1 MSKVYHIWC
10 TYQVFADAFLVVDS
24 LAAVVVV
31 RWMLMAAILSPA
43 VVSGPSLSA
52 WSGELGGMSGV

>member
-1 MSKVYHIWC
+1 M
-10 TYQVFADAFLVVDS
+10 FADAFLVVDS

-31 RWMLMAAILSPA
+31 RWMLMAAILSLA